1 MIEED
6 HNYNIMNLTSESLF
20 GIILWVEN
28 PPPSPFCKGGIK
40 SVYSPNLHIDRGNC
54 KG

>member
-20 GIILWVEN
+20 GIIWVEN
-28 PPPSPFCKGGIK
+28 PPPVSEE
-40 SVYSPNLHIDRGNC
+40 
-54 KG
+54 